1 MTRPYGADNLF
12 GAQLLTPNS
21 SLAMQSNKST
31 KKDTPV
37 LSNKPGQLSAQKP
50 MLPSI
55 AHLIE
60 GKSSDLV
67 TSRHP
72 EDALSVDEDEEDAV
86 DDFFPGRRNKE
97 TASSKNGHSKGRIT
111 DRVPKLEEK
120 MKRRSEKFQ
129 AEKRASDDEVHR
141 LQMILESEKAKCS
154 LLEDMLEKER
164 ADRLK
169 VEKEVEVLKTI
180 SEWS

>member
-1 MTRPYGADNLF
+1 
-12 GAQLLTPNS
+12 
-21 SLAMQSNKST
+21 MQSNQHMK
-31 KKDTPV
+31 KKDTAIV
-37 LSNKPGQLSAQKP
+37 SKITGQLSAQKP

-60 GKSSDLV
+60 GKSSELV
-67 TSRHP
+67 TNRQP
-72 EDALSVDEDEEDAV
+72 EDPTSVDEDEEDAAIDLV
-86 DDFFPGRRNKE
+86 PGRGSSE
-97 TASSKNGHSKGRIT
+97 TANPKNSHSKGRIT

-120 MKRRSEKFQ
+120 MKRRNEKFE
-129 AEKRASDDEVHR
+129 AEKRASGDEVHR